1 MDKFLYRQ
9 LAKAASVGP
18 VIPGQEVTLKVDLA
32 LAHDGSGPALLENW
46 ARQER
51 KQFVCR
57 DVLFTIDHAFPA
69 PTVQDR
75 EFQKAFR
82 KFCQKYSIRL
92 YQNGEGVLHQV
103 VAEEKPIW
111 PGMLIIG
118 ADGHVATAG
127 AFGALA
133 FSVDA
138 RNLIPVLENGQYVL
152 RIPEQITIAVE
163 GILPQDVLPRDV
175 ALAIAGKFAQ
185 EIKDKAVA
193 LTGSLFDRLSLAGKM
208 SICNFLPEAG
218 TKTAFILP
226 EGEKDQVDYYLQAAD
241 LEPLIAV
248 PPAPNFIKTVKEV
261 EGTKISVAIAGGCS
275 AGRVEDMKV
284 LSDVLRGRKVHPE
297 ITFIVTPAS
306 QKVLTEM
313 ENLGFTQVLREAGA
327 VLMPPGCGPCP
338 GRHFGLLADDDVAIT
353 TTIRNTPGRIGSA
366 KAQIYLASPLTVALA
381 ALNGE
386 ITTVKKSRS

>member
-1 MDKFLYRQ
+1 M
-9 LAKAASVGP
+9 
-18 VIPGQEVTLKVDLA
+18 
-32 LAHDGSGPALLENW
+32 
-46 ARQER
+46 
-51 KQFVCR
+51 
-57 DVLFTIDHAFPA
+57 
-69 PTVQDR
+69 
-75 EFQKAFR
+75 
-82 KFCQKYSIRL
+82 
-92 YQNGEGVLHQV
+92 LHQV